1 MPAFHRVAADIL
13 VGGLTARADDRP
25 ARNLLA
31 FLTPMVT
38 KEGCGPKIDWSD
50 AIAGTALV
58 HEGGSSIPAS
68 PAPPLSRSSLRP
80 NDGQSQMRTIV
91 TTKSIGASV

>member
-1 MPAFHRVAADIL
+1 MSPTNAISAIAV
-13 VGGLTARADDRP
+13 VGATTMLRRL

-38 KEGCGPKIDWSD
+38 KEGGGLKIDWPD
-50 AIAGTALV
+50 AIIAGTALIAR
-58 HEGGSSIPAS
+58 GGSSIRAS
-68 PAPPLSRSSLRP
+68 PAPTPSRSSLRP